1 VSEASVWF
9 AARTAG
15 APPALRTRAAEY
27 LARIPA
33 DGTVASQLAAAA
45 TLALSG
51 VLSRGRERSAALDL
65 LTADSLITLALL
77 AQAEAGP
84 DELERFAAAF
94 VSATAA

>member
-1 VSEASVWF
+1 VSEATAWF

-27 LARIPA
+27 LAQIPA
-33 DGTVASQLAAAA
+33 GGPVASRLAAAA
-45 TLALSG
+45 TLALTG
-51 VLSRGRERSAALDL
+51 VLGRGRERSAALDL

-84 DELERFAAAF
+84 DELERFAADF
-94 VSATAA
+94 VSSTAA